1 VVALDVLNEKQLFQF
16 VGKYA
21 GDHLR
26 VELLAFWSR
35 HPHDKFTA
43 SVISCAL
50 DHSKL
55 EVKRAL
61 KLLDEAGLVD
71 TFSTGGLTLYNLTTN
86 ETN

>member
-1 VVALDVLNEKQLFQF
+1 VVALDVLNEKQSFQF
-16 VGKYA
+16 VEKYA
-21 GDHLR
+21 GDHLK

-61 KLLDEAGLVD
+61 KLLAETGLVD
-71 TFSTGGLTLYNLTTN
+71 KFTTGALTLYNLTT
-86 ETN
+86 